1 VVVGW
6 EPEPSLRQ
14 RRDIPNTLTED
25 LAVCV
30 RETIRGTKMAVART
44 EDDWQAMKAVGQAR
58 RSLAHEPTLGVL
70 EEGDLEKNGM
80 TRRLPTAN
88 QQYPRLSL

>member
-1 VVVGW
+1 M
-6 EPEPSLRQ
+6 
-14 RRDIPNTLTED
+14 PNTLTED
-25 LAVCV
+25 LAASV
-30 RETIRGTKMAVART
+30 RETIRGTNMAVART
-44 EDDWQAMKAVGQAR
+44 EDDWQVMKAVGLAR